1 MSRPSVAE
9 IRHWEAVVHD
19 TTVVELARSRVR
31 RAVPARRGGRRGG
44 SHEKGTTSTGNLHAA
59 EAAASMG
66 QPSARPRAATSARR
80 SPQSPCA
87 SHLVT
92 AAGEGVGG
100 VGRAVVGLLRQ
111 RDLPV
116 RALVHHQDERA
127 DALGG
132 SAWR

>member
-19 TTVVELARSRVR
+19 TAVVELARSRVR

-66 QPSARPRAATSARR
+66 ATERPSTSGYLRAKIAPIAVCLASGHRR
-80 SPQSPCA
+80 
-87 SHLVT
+87 
-92 AAGEGVGG
+92 
-100 VGRAVVGLLRQ
+100 R
-111 RDLPV
+111 
-116 RALVHHQDERA
+116 
-127 DALGG
+127 
-132 SAWR
+132 

>member
-31 RAVPARRGGRRGG
+31 RASQLA
-44 SHEKGTTSTGNLHAA
+44 
-59 EAAASMG
+59 AAASAAVLTRKARHRPATCMRQKRQQAWG

-92 AAGEGVGG
+92 GAGEGVGG

-116 RALVHHQDERA
+116 RALVDHQDERA